1 MSKRLQVVVSDP
13 EMSEI
18 QRMAK
23 RESLTVGEWV
33 RRVLR
38 DARATRPVIDSETK
52 LKVLRRAMQYSF
64 PTTDIEQMLNEI
76 ERGFHG

>member
-38 DARATRPVIDSETK
+38 DARANRPVIDSETK
-52 LKVLRRAMQYSF
+52 LKALRRAVQYSF

-76 ERGFHG
+76 ERGYHG